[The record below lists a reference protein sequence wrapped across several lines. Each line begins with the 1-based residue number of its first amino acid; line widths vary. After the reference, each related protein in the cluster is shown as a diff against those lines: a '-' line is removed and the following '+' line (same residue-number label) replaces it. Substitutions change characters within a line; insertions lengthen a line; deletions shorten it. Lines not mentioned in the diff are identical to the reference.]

1 MKSHKQIISS
11 LTLAGLV
18 AFLSACASTN
28 GGASAS
34 ASIEQGAANTVAQAD
49 APASAHAAVDD
60 PRVCERIIPTG
71 TRIAQ
76 RVCFKQ
82 SEWDQMRENAQ
93 MATQDSQRR
102 AVQQG
107 NPTGN

>member
-1 MKSHKQIISS
+1 MRPLKQIISS
-11 LTLAGLV
+11 LILAGFV
-18 AFLSACASTN
+18 ALSSACASTT
-28 GGASAS
+28 GGTSAS
-34 ASIEQGAANTVAQAD
+34 AANEQGTTNTVAQTD
-49 APASAHAAVDD
+49 APATATAAVDD
-60 PRVCERIIPTG
+60 PRVSERIIPTG

-93 MATQDSQRR
+93 AATQDSQRR